1 MDIILSIALGIS
13 LAAACGFRVFTPL
26 LVLGLAGRFGE
37 LPLTDVLAWTAS
49 STGLVCL
56 SCATLAETLAYYI
69 PWVDNAL
76 DTVST
81 PLALVAGTLMMGGQ
95 MEALPDVM
103 QWGLAIVAGAGSA
116 GAVQVG
122 TTALRAGSTATTGGL
137 GNFVVATGEN
147 IMAAIGSVL
156 AVLAPLLA
164 GLGFV
169 LLCLLGWIVIRR
181 IRRRRNLVTA

>member
-1 MDIILSIALGIS
+1 MEMILSLALGIS
-13 LAAACGFRVFTPL
+13 LAAACGFRVFVPL
-26 LVLGLAGRFGE
+26 LVLGLIGRFGE

-49 STGLVCL
+49 TTGLVCL
-56 SCATLAETLAYYI
+56 GCATLAETLGYYI

-81 PLALVAGTLMMGGQ
+81 PLALVAGTLMVGGQ
-95 MEALPDVM
+95 MEALPEVM

-116 GAVQVG
+116 GVVQAG
-122 TTALRAGSTATTGGL
+122 TATLRAASTATTGGL

-147 IMAAIGSVL
+147 IMATVGAVM

-169 LLCLLGWIVIRR
+169 LLCLVGWMVVRR
-181 IRRRRNLVTA
+181 IRSRKMVTA